1 MESEACSGVL
11 SWSPAMAK
19 NAEGRIA
26 ITSAANN
33 QPAFSSKA
41 ALIDDD
47 DVGPRAEAIIARI
60 VITNS
65 PPAKI
70 VMRKN
75 GLSGSGTASATG
87 GVGREGTGAFMTGGS
102 DDPAVASTAG
112 PP

>member
-1 MESEACSGVL
+1 MESVVCSWVL
-11 SWSPAMAK
+11 PWSPAIAK
-19 NAEGRIA
+19 NAEVSIA
-26 ITSAANN
+26 STSAANN

-41 ALIDDD
+41 ARVDDD
-47 DVGPRAEAIIARI
+47 DVGPRAETIIARI

-75 GLSGSGTASATG
+75 GLSGSGAASATG
-87 GVGREGTGAFMTGGS
+87 GVDREGTGSFMTGGS
-102 DDPAVASTAG
+102 DDPAVSSTAG